1 MARAVLDERDTLK
14 CSVRFDG
21 AGARAMVTL
30 SDVVT
35 VLSASSSIAIILGAV
50 FIILQMRQNAKLIEA
65 TLKEARSNVALSLLE
80 RITDESFPRR
90 RKRMFDILERFKA
103 TNWADAFE
111 SEEDLEI
118 RNFAYLYELIG
129 LMVENGLVDLELVLD
144 TLQYLVVRDW
154 QAFEPHAKFVTSKY
168 QVPFDAWGR
177 FHWLAEQ
184 AKVHLEREHSAG
196 SRSGPAPSGSPP
208 SRG

>member
-1 MARAVLDERDTLK
+1 
-14 CSVRFDG
+14 
-21 AGARAMVTL
+21 MVTL

-35 VLSASSSIAIILGAV
+35 VLSASSSIAVILGAIFIV
-50 FIILQMRQNAKLIEA
+50 FQMRQNAKLIEA
-65 TLKEARSNVALSLLE
+65 TLKQARSNVALSLLE

-90 RKRMFDILERFKA
+90 RKRMFEIIAKFKA
-103 TNWADAFE
+103 TGWADAFE
-111 SEEDLEI
+111 SEEDLEV

-154 QAFEPHAKFVTSKY
+154 QVFEPHARFVTSRY

-177 FHWLAEQ
+177 FQWLAEQ
-184 AKVHLEREHSAG
+184 AKVHLEQEHSTLSAAG
-196 SRSGPAPSGSPP
+196 SEGRARSP
-208 SRG
+208 

>member
-1 MARAVLDERDTLK
+1 
-14 CSVRFDG
+14 
-21 AGARAMVTL
+21 MVTA

-35 VLSASSSIAIILGAV
+35 VLSASSSIAVILGAI
-50 FIILQMRQNAKLIEA
+50 FIVLQMRQNARLIEA
-65 TLKEARSNVALSLLE
+65 TLREEQSNVALSLLE

-90 RKRMFDILERFKA
+90 RKRMYDILQRFKA

-111 SEEDLEI
+111 TEEDFEI

-154 QAFEPHAKFVTSKY
+154 QVFEPHAKYVTSQYK
-168 QVPFDAWGR
+168 VAFDAWGR
-177 FHWLAEQ
+177 FEWLA
-184 AKVHLEREHSAG
+184 AKAKEHLEREHAG
-196 SRSGPAPSGSPP
+196 APKRPKASRET
-208 SRG
+208 

>member
-1 MARAVLDERDTLK
+1 
-14 CSVRFDG
+14 
-21 AGARAMVTL
+21 MVTL

-35 VLSASSSIAIILGAV
+35 LLGASSSIAVILGAI
-50 FIILQMRQNAKLIEA
+50 FIVLQMRQNAKLIEA
-65 TLKEARSNVALSLLE
+65 TLKENRANVAISLLE

-90 RKRMFDILERFKA
+90 RKRMFDIIAKFKA

-111 SEEDLEI
+111 SEEDLEV

-154 QAFEPHAKFVTSKY
+154 QVFEPHAKFVTSKY
-168 QVPFDAWGR
+168 QVPFNAWGR
-177 FHWLAEQ
+177 FRWLAEQ
-184 AKVHLEREHSAG
+184 ATIHLEKEHAAG
-196 SRSGPAPSGSPP
+196 AVPKRSGVIHHEHAE
-208 SRG
+208 

>member
-1 MARAVLDERDTLK
+1 
-14 CSVRFDG
+14 
-21 AGARAMVTL
+21 MVTL

-35 VLSASSSIAIILGAV
+35 VLSASSSIAIILGAIFVV
-50 FIILQMRQNAKLIEA
+50 FQMRQNAKLIEA
-65 TLKEARSNVALSLLE
+65 TLKEERSNVALSLLE

-90 RKRMFDILERFKA
+90 RKRMFEILARFQA

-111 SEEDLEI
+111 SEEDLEV

-154 QAFEPHAKFVTSKY
+154 EVFEPHAKFVTSKY
-168 QVPFDAWGR
+168 QVPFNAWGR
-177 FHWLAEQ
+177 FEWLAEQ
-184 AKVHLEREHSAG
+184 AKIHLEREHGIA
-196 SRSGPAPSGSPP
+196 SP
-208 SRG
+208 RMKLEKNA